1 MPQSQSQQIR
11 YHGTKSSNR
20 AVLQSNYYHYHKVCL
35 LHRISIA
42 KSLPLAA
49 LILRDIRI
57 ATLRSR
63 NPTVIRNPHFRATSS
78 WLFGLLKQAV
88 VHASMT
94 TVCFVT
100 LYHAKKSLIEPI
112 LYQGRILKLY
122 PRCHLEFMCY
132 HAT

>member
-1 MPQSQSQQIR
+1 M
-11 YHGTKSSNR
+11 
-20 AVLQSNYYHYHKVCL
+20 
-35 LHRISIA
+35 
-42 KSLPLAA
+42 
-49 LILRDIRI
+49 RDIRI

-100 LYHAKKSLIEPI
+100 LYHAKKSLIEPV
-112 LYQGRILKLY
+112 LYQGRIIKLY